1 MTEDQIE
8 RIYERQMDKLDRLLT
23 KGMMT
28 NEEYNEEVSEL
39 DKWAND
45 MERKYR
51 NRQYREW

>member
-8 RIYERQMDKLDRLLT
+8 RIYERQMDKLDQLLT

-28 NEEYNEEVSEL
+28 NEEYEFEVAEL
-39 DKWAND
+39 DKWAMD

-51 NRQYREW
+51 ARQYREW